1 MTTHDDDD
9 DDDRDSSTEETHD
22 VDVDDCYPVLSC
34 EGGEKRK
41 KETMQTNH
49 SHSGSDSLVTLAS
62 PGQPFW
68 DNGTCCD
75 VRYRNGAAWLTSVP
89 L

>member
-9 DDDRDSSTEETHD
+9 DDDDDDRDSTEETHD
-22 VDVDDCYPVLSC
+22 VDVDDCYPVLS
-34 EGGEKRK
+34 EGREKRK

-68 DNGTCCD
+68 DNGTCE
-75 VRYRNGAAWLTSVP
+75 A
-89 L
+89 